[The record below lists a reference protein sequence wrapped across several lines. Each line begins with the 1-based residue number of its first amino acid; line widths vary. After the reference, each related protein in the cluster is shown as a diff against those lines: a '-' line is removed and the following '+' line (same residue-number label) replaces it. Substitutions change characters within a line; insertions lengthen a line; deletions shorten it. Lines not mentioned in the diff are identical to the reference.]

1 MTGYLQFGID
11 LGTTNSCVARWEGD
25 AVRIFQNN
33 DLMNVTPSAVRQLK
47 TGRMIIGKR
56 AYNAIVDDPANVV
69 IEFKRVMGDKQKFV
83 FPATKRE
90 MSPEELSAEVLKAL
104 RDDVHRATGEV
115 LNAAV
120 VTVPAAFGTLQCDA
134 TARAAHLAG
143 IEQCSLLQEPIAAA
157 IAYGIS
163 PEMRDQRWLVY
174 DLGGGTLDIAITS
187 TRDGRLTV
195 LEHRGDNLLGGK
207 DIDRR
212 IVESHLL
219 PALTGQFSLPDAKK
233 EPEQYQLLFRRLA
246 MKAEEAKI
254 ELSTR
259 QDVVISLLD
268 IGEDLKGKPIE
279 QEVTL
284 TRADIERAFAPL
296 MERTLQL
303 ADQALAGARMTGK
316 DLNRILLVGGPTQ
329 MPYLRAALG
338 DHLRAPVDH
347 SLDPMTVVARGAA
360 IYATTVEREQPA
372 AGGADKR
379 AAPGAV
385 SLQLAYE
392 PVSASTEA
400 QVAGKI
406 LSGGGAQLEVRI
418 DAQAGY
424 WTSGW
429 VPVNKDYFEV
439 SVNLRQGK
447 ICPFYIYVRDQSGQP
462 LDVAPNEF
470 TIRHGL
476 ELSAPPLP
484 HTISVEVV
492 RLNGRVELDP
502 IFPRNTPLPTE
513 KRIQYR
519 ARHTLRPGEGGTPL
533 VVKLWEG
540 EEISEP
546 EANDWVGN
554 VQITPSMV
562 RRPIPENSELE
573 LFIRVDASRLI
584 TVEIFV
590 PHLNQHFSEGIY
602 LAEHEQ
608 RSDSTTAV
616 TLNNEIVAF
625 TDRLSG
631 VQAHLAE
638 NPNTDA
644 EMVLRNLQR
653 SLQDLD
659 IEVAMASQQQALS
672 DPDRA
677 RRLVAEA
684 RNLRSQVGALER
696 KVGVDRIIA
705 AGTKQAKNTV
715 SAVKETVE
723 RYGDTIDRYEFDLA
737 CKELDSAA
745 ERLDERAVRHSIEK
759 LIKLH
764 FAILQKQDWWWR
776 DTFESMDKTDAA
788 FRNPDAARHWVAEGE
803 RAIREGKSAALR
815 EAIRQLWTLQTISA
829 ADEARQ
835 RAAPSGL
842 TL

>member
-1 MTGYLQFGID
+1 MSGYMQFGID
-11 LGTTNSCVARWEGD
+11 LGTTNSCVARCEGD

-33 DLMNVTPSAVRQLK
+33 DLMNVTPSVVRQLK
-47 TGRMIIGKR
+47 TGRTIVGKR
-56 AYNAIVDDPANVV
+56 AYNAVVDDPANVAF
-69 IEFKRVMGDKQKFV
+69 EFKRLIGDKQKFV

-90 MSPEELSAEVLKAL
+90 MSPEELSAEVLKSL
-104 RDDVHRATGEV
+104 RDDAHRATGETV
-115 LNAAV
+115 SAAV

-134 TARAAHLAG
+134 TARAARLAG
-143 IEQCSLLQEPIAAA
+143 IEQCTLLQEPIAAA

-163 PEMRDQRWLVY
+163 PAMRDQRWLVY

-207 DIDRR
+207 DIDRE
-212 IVESHLL
+212 IVESYLL
-219 PALTGQFSLPDAKK
+219 PALAAQFSLPDPQDA
-233 EPEQYQLLFRRLA
+233 ERYQLLFRRLA
-246 MKAEEAKI
+246 IKAEEAKI

-259 QDVVISLLD
+259 QDVIVSLLD
-268 IGEDLKGKPIE
+268 IGDDLKGRPIE
-279 QEVTL
+279 LEVNL
-284 TRADIERAFAPL
+284 RRADIEQVFRPL

-303 ADQALAGARMTGK
+303 ADQTLAGARMTGK

-338 DHLRAPVDH
+338 DHLQAPVDH

-360 IYATTVEREQPA
+360 IYAATVELERPA
-372 AGGADKR
+372 AGAK

-392 PVSASTEA
+392 PVSASTET

-406 LSGGGAQLEVRI
+406 LDANQQFEVRF

-429 VPVNKDYFEV
+429 LPVSNNYFEV
-439 SVNLRQGK
+439 NVSLQSGK
-447 ICPFYIYVRDQSGQP
+447 ICPFYIYVRDKSGQP
-462 LDVAPNEF
+462 LDVQPNEF

-476 ELSAPPLP
+476 VPSAPPLP

-492 RLNGRVELDP
+492 RPNGRVELDP

-519 ARHTLRPGEGGTPL
+519 ARRTLRPGESGAPL

-540 EEISEP
+540 EEVAEP

-554 VQITPSMV
+554 VQITPTMV
-562 RRPIPENSELE
+562 RRAIPENSELE
-573 LFIRVDASRLI
+573 LFIRIDASRLI

-608 RSDSTTAV
+608 RSDSTAAA
-616 TLNNEIVAF
+616 TLNKDIVAF
-625 TDRLSG
+625 TDRLAAL
-631 VQAHLAE
+631 QAHLGE
-638 NPNTDA
+638 NPNADA
-644 EMVLRNLQR
+644 EMVLKNLQH
-653 SLQDLD
+653 SVQDLD
-659 IEVAMASQQQALS
+659 IDVAVTAQQQALG

-696 KVGVDRIIA
+696 KVGVDRIIS
-705 AGTKQAKNTV
+705 AGTKQAKNTIN
-715 SAVKETVE
+715 AVQETVE
-723 RYGDTIDRYEFDLA
+723 RYGDTVDRYEFDLA
-737 CKELDSAA
+737 RKELEQAA
-745 ERLDERAVRHSIEK
+745 ERLDERAVRHSVEK

-764 FAILQKQDWWWR
+764 FGILQKQDWWWR
-776 DTFESMDKTDAA
+776 DTFESMDKSDAA

-803 RAIREGKSAALR
+803 RAIREGKGGALR
-815 EAIRQLWTLQTISA
+815 EAIRQLWNLQTRSA
-829 ADEARQ
+829 AEEAKQ
-835 RAAPSGL
+835 RAAETGVIS
-842 TL
+842 